1 MIAPTFNFDVERINF
16 QTVSYSFQQKQVIRM
31 TNTSTVAFT
40 FELKIPGD
48 GKLAEREFEI
58 EPRKDTIM
66 PKQVKEITLIFI
78 PKQIKTYEMVM
89 VVDIEGVG

>member
-1 MIAPTFNFDVERINF
+1 
-16 QTVSYSFQQKQVIRM
+16 M

-48 GKLAEREFEI
+48 GKLTDKEFEI
-58 EPRKDTIM
+58 EPRKDSIQ
-66 PKQVKEITLIFI
+66 PKHYKDITLIFM
-78 PKQIKTYEMVM
+78 PRQIKAYEMVM